1 MAAAIAAI
9 LVLGPPV
16 DSPPMLAATIRS
28 HGGPEVVAVEEIA
41 RPRVE
46 GPGDVVVALKA
57 AALNHL
63 DLFVV
68 RGLPG
73 RTLAFPHVIG
83 ADGAGVVEA
92 VGAAVTRVKPGDRVL
107 LNPGVSCGTCDFCL
121 AGEQSLCTTY
131 RLLGEHLPGTLA
143 EAIRVPEANV
153 TPVPERVAW
162 AEAAAFPLVHLT
174 AWRMLVTRAAVR
186 PGETVLIWGIGGGV
200 ALAALGIVKLLGA
213 VAIVTSSSDAK
224 LERAR
229 ALGADVV
236 LNHSAADV
244 PKELR
249 RLLGGRGGV
258 NVVVDSVGEATW
270 AKSLHALAPGGRLVT
285 CGGTSGPRVVTDV
298 RRMFWYHYTLMG
310 STMGNA
316 REFAEI
322 VRLLGAGMLRP
333 VVDGVTP
340 FRDARRAVER
350 LASGAHFGKLVV
362 EIAA

>member
-1 MAAAIAAI
+1 
-9 LVLGPPV
+9 
-16 DSPPMLAATIRS
+16 MLAVTIRS
-28 HGGPEVVAVEEIA
+28 HGGPEVVAVEDVA

-46 GPGDVVVALKA
+46 GPNDVVVALKA

-73 RTLAFPHVIG
+73 RALSFPHVLG

-92 VGAAVTRVKPGDRVL
+92 VGPAVTRVKPGDRVL
-107 LNPGVSCGTCDFCL
+107 LNPGVSCQACDFCL

-131 RLLGEHLPGTLA
+131 RLLGEHLPGTMA
-143 EAIRVPEANV
+143 EAVRVGEWNV
-153 TPVPERVAW
+153 HPLPGRVSW
-162 AEAAAFPLVHLT
+162 ADAAAFPLVHLT

-200 ALAALGIVKLLGA
+200 ALAALGIAKLLGA

-229 ALGADVV
+229 ALGADLAV
-236 LNHSAADV
+236 NHVTTDV

-249 RLLGGRGGV
+249 RLLGARGV

-270 AKSLHALAPGGRLVT
+270 EKSLRALAPGGRLVT
-285 CGGTSGPRVVTDV
+285 CGGTSGPKVVTDV
-298 RRMFWYHYTLMG
+298 RRMFWYHHTLMG

-322 VRLLGAGMLRP
+322 VRLLGAGSLRP

-340 FRDARRAVER
+340 IRDARRALER

>member
-1 MAAAIAAI
+1 
-9 LVLGPPV
+9 
-16 DSPPMLAATIRS
+16 MLAATIRAY
-28 HGGPEVVAVEEIA
+28 GGPEVVTVEDVA

-46 GPGDVVVALKA
+46 GPDDVVVALRA

-73 RTLAFPHVIG
+73 LAHAFPHILG

-92 VGAAVTRVKPGDRVL
+92 VGEAVTRAKPGDRVV
-107 LNPGVSCGTCDFCL
+107 LNPGVSCQRCAYCL

-131 RLLGEHLPGTLA
+131 RLLGEHVPGTFA
-143 EAIRVPEANV
+143 EAVRVPQWSV
-153 TPVPERVAW
+153 TALPDGVTW
-162 AEAAAFPLVHLT
+162 TDAAAFPLVNLT

-186 PGETVLIWGIGGGV
+186 PGEAVLIWGIGGGV
-200 ALAALGIVKLLGA
+200 ALAALRIAKVLGA

-229 ALGADVV
+229 ALGADLA
-236 LNHSAADV
+236 LNHAAADV

-249 RLLGGRGGV
+249 RLLGGRGV
-258 NVVVDSVGEATW
+258 DVVVDSVGEATW
-270 AKSLHALAPGGRLVT
+270 EQSMRALAPGGRLVT
-285 CGGTSGPRVVTDV
+285 CGATTGPKVVTDV
-298 RRMFWYHYTLMG
+298 RRLFWYHHTIMG

-322 VRLLGAGMLRP
+322 VRLFGAGVLRP
-333 VVDGVTP
+333 VVDGVLP
-340 FRDARRAVER
+340 LAQARQALER
-350 LASGAHFGKLVV
+350 MASGGQFGKLVL

>member
-1 MAAAIAAI
+1 
-9 LVLGPPV
+9 
-16 DSPPMLAATIRS
+16 MLAVTIRT
-28 HGGPEVVAVEEIA
+28 HGGPEAVTVEDVP
-41 RPRVE
+41 RPAVLA
-46 GPGDVVVALKA
+46 PDDVVVALKA
-57 AALNHL
+57 AALNRL

-73 RTLAFPHVIG
+73 APPSLPHVLG
-83 ADGAGVVEA
+83 ADGAGIVEA

-107 LNPGVSCGTCDFCL
+107 LNPGVSCQACEFCL

-131 RLLGEHLPGTLA
+131 RLLGEHLPGTFA
-143 EAIRVPEANV
+143 EAVRVPQWNV
-153 TPVPERVAW
+153 YPVPEGVTW

-174 AWRMLVTRAAVR
+174 AWRMMVTRAATK

-200 ALAALGIVKLLGA
+200 AQAALGIAKLMGA
-213 VAIVTSSSDAK
+213 TVIATSSSDAK

-229 ALGADVV
+229 ALGADIT
-236 LNHSAADV
+236 LNHASADV

-249 RLLGGRGGV
+249 RLLGRRSV
-258 NVVVDSVGEATW
+258 DVVLDSVGEATW
-270 AKSLHALAPGGRLVT
+270 EQSLRALAPRGRLVT
-285 CGGTSGPRVVTDV
+285 CGATSGPKVVTDV

-322 VRLLGAGMLRP
+322 MRLLASGALRP

-340 FRDARRAVER
+340 VREARRAFER
-350 LASGAHFGKLVV
+350 LAAGSHFGKLVL